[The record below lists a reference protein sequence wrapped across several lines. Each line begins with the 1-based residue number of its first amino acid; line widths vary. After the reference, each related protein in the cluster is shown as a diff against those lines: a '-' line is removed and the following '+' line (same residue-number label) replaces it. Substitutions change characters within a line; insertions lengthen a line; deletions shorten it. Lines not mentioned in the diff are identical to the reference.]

1 MNTRLQRMIDN
12 GIIPNKGGVWIDAY
26 NQCVS
31 IDICGTITTRI
42 DHSNHYWVTEPTIA
56 DKTTKLPPPLIQPLC
71 PWKKPGAPTDICP
84 TITTS
89 SFEHNNM
96 VLIPILDGETED

>member
-12 GIIPNKGGVWIDAY
+12 GIIPNEGGVWIDAY

-56 DKTTKLPPPLIQPLC
+56 DKTTKLPPPTYSAALSVEEAGCADRYLSDNHD
-71 PWKKPGAPTDICP
+71 K
-84 TITTS
+84 
-89 SFEHNNM
+89 F
-96 VLIPILDGETED
+96 V